1 MNSNIRIW
9 CKMTINILVV
19 LLDQN
24 SPPILLVIFCFNQKN
39 LCSVIFKINKK
50 KRKFFSPQLIENQ
63 EIVTISDIRTKEM
76 TPH

>member
-1 MNSNIRIW
+1 
-9 CKMTINILVV
+9 MTINILE
-19 LLDQN
+19 LQMSCSFRPKFAPDFISHFFSKL
-24 SPPILLVIFCFNQKN
+24 KK

-50 KRKFFSPQLIENQ
+50 KESFFFPQLIENQ